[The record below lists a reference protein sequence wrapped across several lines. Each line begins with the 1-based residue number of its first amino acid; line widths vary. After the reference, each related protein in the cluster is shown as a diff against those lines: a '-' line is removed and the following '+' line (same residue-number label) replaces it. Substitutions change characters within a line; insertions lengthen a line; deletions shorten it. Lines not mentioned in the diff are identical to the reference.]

1 MSLAPTDAA
10 APPDGMLPRLQLALS
25 DIKLAHSVFAL
36 PFALLAAVVASPAS
50 RGEAPWTALAA
61 QGALV
66 ALCMFLAR
74 TWAMLV
80 NRIADWRFDR
90 DNPRT
95 ASRAV
100 ASGRLSERAAVR
112 IALVFAGAFIA
123 TASLFYFF
131 FANPWPALLSLPVLA
146 WIAFYSYTKRFTAW
160 CHVFL
165 GGALAAS
172 PLAAAVAVD
181 PGFLFSSDGVSL
193 WFLSGMVV
201 CWVAGFD
208 IAYALQ
214 DIDFDRRTG
223 LHSVPAR
230 LGVRRSLWLSRA
242 LHFVAFLCLGG
253 CIAFEPRFGVIMR
266 TAGALVAALLVYEH
280 AVLHKRGLAGLPMA
294 FFTVNGMVSVTLG
307 IAGVVDALSG

>member
-1 MSLAPTDAA
+1 VSIAPTDAA
-10 APPDGMLPRLQLALS
+10 ALSGGALSRLQLALS

-36 PFALLAAVVASPAS
+36 PFALLAAVIASPAS
-50 RGEAPWTALAA
+50 RGEAPWTTLAA

-80 NRIADWRFDR
+80 NRIADRRFDR

-95 ASRAV
+95 AERAV

-112 IALVFAGAFIA
+112 IALIFAGAFIA
-123 TASLFYFF
+123 SASLFHLF
-131 FANPWPALLSLPVLA
+131 FANPWPAILSVPVLV

-181 PGFLFSSDGVSL
+181 PPFLISSDGVSL
-193 WFLSGMVV
+193 WFLSGMVL

-214 DIDFDRRTG
+214 DLDFDRRTG

-230 LGVRRSLWLSRA
+230 LGVKRSLWLSRA
-242 LHFVAFLCLGG
+242 LHLVAFLCLGG
-253 CIAFEPRFGVIMR
+253 CIAFETRFGVIMR
-266 TAGALVAALLVYEH
+266 TAGALVAALLVFEH
-280 AVLHKRGLAGLPMA
+280 AVLHKRGLSGLPMA
-294 FFTVNGMVSVTLG
+294 FFTINGVVSITLG
-307 IAGVVDALSG
+307 VAGIVDALNG